1 MKFDHSV
8 IFASIRLLTLIAA
21 CVLMPVHADESA
33 DVSQLLRT
41 GKLVEAMTKADA
53 FLAGKPN
60 DPQMRFLKGV
70 IQRSSG
76 KQAEAIATFTK
87 LTEDYP
93 ELPEPYNNLAV
104 LYAGQGQFD
113 KARAALEMAIRTN
126 PSYST
131 AHENLGD
138 VYARLAS
145 QAYNKALQ
153 LDGANA
159 AVPPKLALI
168 RELFSPGNKGQR
180 PSVTVAAAASAAAA
194 AAPKPVAST
203 TAAAPAAQPVAA
215 TPPSAPAVKPAA
227 ASADSAA
234 EQAAQEAVLAWAKA
248 WSAKDVA
255 SYLGAYSKEFAP
267 PGKQSRA
274 AWEEDRRKRIVGKTS
289 ISVKLDNLDVTI
301 SGNKAVAKF
310 RQQYRAG
317 ALSVSSRKTLHLLK
331 TGDHWQITKESSG
344 S

>member
-1 MKFDHSV
+1 MKLDHSV
-8 IFASIRLLTLIAA
+8 IFTSIRLLTLIAA

-41 GKLVEAMTKADA
+41 GKLVEALAKADA

-194 AAPKPVAST
+194 AAPKPVASA
-203 TAAAPAAQPVAA
+203 TAPAPAAQPVAA
-215 TPPSAPAVKPAA
+215 TPPSVPAAKPAA

-234 EQAAQEAVLAWAKA
+234 EQAAQDAVMAWAKA
-248 WSAKDVA
+248 WSAKDMA
-255 SYLGAYSKEFAP
+255 GYLGAYSKEFTP

-274 AWEEDRRKRIVGKTS
+274 AWEEDRRKRIVGKNS

-301 SGNKAVAKF
+301 SANKAVAKF
-310 RQQYRAG
+310 RQQYHAG

-331 TGDHWQITKESSG
+331 TGDRWLITKESSG
-344 S
+344 N